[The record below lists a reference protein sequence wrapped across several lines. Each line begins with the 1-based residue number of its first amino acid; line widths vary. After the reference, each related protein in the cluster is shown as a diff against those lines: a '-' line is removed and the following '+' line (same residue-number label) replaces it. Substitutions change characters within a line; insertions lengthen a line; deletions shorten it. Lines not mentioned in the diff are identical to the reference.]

1 MCECGGER
9 EGGEGV
15 VQTAEERPSSYTRL
29 LGPPAQTNRI
39 NRLVCQEKH
48 SNQWVSSH

>member
-9 EGGEGV
+9 EREGV
-15 VQTAEERPSSYTRL
+15 VQTAEERPSYTRL
-29 LGPPAQTNRI
+29 LDPPAQTNRI